1 MLFRSRVSTRPSS
14 ANARSP
20 EPRTFV
26 LPMWSSKPVPTEQP
40 SLYECA
46 LGLKSCT
53 GPSAMRV
60 DQLPLLNTWP
70 LFVLIGLVGAV
81 VLWVLYSPSHTP
93 PPARRPSMPKVSPKK
108 DSDKEVDPSEPTR
121 LIMVHTYLGFIYLIA
136 RGVVLDVMRLA
147 VGLLPWNRAAAAREN
162 AAAAGAATFFAS
174 FFGAPPRASAVC
186 RSSIRVPPLDVRRCC
201 CVLRTLAASIPARS
215 PRRTTVTWN
224 NFIISFG
231 C

>member
-1 MLFRSRVSTRPSS
+1 
-14 ANARSP
+14 
-20 EPRTFV
+20 
-26 LPMWSSKPVPTEQP
+26 MWSSKPVPTEQP

-93 PPARRPSMPKVSPKK
+93 PPTRRPSMPKVSPKK

-121 LIMVHTYLGFIYLIA
+121 LIMIHTYSGFIYLIA
-136 RGVVLDVMRLA
+136 RGVRPRL
-147 VGLLPWNRAAAAREN
+147 L
-162 AAAAGAATFFAS
+162 
-174 FFGAPPRASAVC
+174 
-186 RSSIRVPPLDVRRCC
+186 
-201 CVLRTLAASIPARS
+201 
-215 PRRTTVTWN
+215 
-224 NFIISFG
+224 
-231 C
+231 

>member
-1 MLFRSRVSTRPSS
+1 
-14 ANARSP
+14 
-20 EPRTFV
+20 
-26 LPMWSSKPVPTEQP
+26 MWSSKPVPTEQP

-121 LIMVHTYLGFIYLIA
+121 LIMMHTYLGFIYLIA
-136 RGVVLDVMRLA
+136 RGVRPRLLQPS
-147 VGLLPWNRAAAAREN
+147 LLPLRPLPSLLASAAALCRPLPLCRRL
-162 AAAAGAATFFAS
+162 S
-174 FFGAPPRASAVC
+174 PLQPLIASALA
-186 RSSIRVPPLDVRRCC
+186 SAAHAWRRPHLPC
-201 CVLRTLAASIPARS
+201 
-215 PRRTTVTWN
+215 
-224 NFIISFG
+224 G
-231 C
+231 

>member
-1 MLFRSRVSTRPSS
+1 MWGGGNADNPPTATASQTTSAAPVSKRC
-14 ANARSP
+14 AEA
-20 EPRTFV
+20 RTFV
-26 LPMWSSKPVPTEQP
+26 FPMWSSKPVPTEQP

-121 LIMVHTYLGFIYLIA
+121 LIMMHTYSGFIYLIA
-136 RGVVLDVMRLA
+136 RGVRPRL
-147 VGLLPWNRAAAAREN
+147 L
-162 AAAAGAATFFAS
+162 
-174 FFGAPPRASAVC
+174 
-186 RSSIRVPPLDVRRCC
+186 
-201 CVLRTLAASIPARS
+201 
-215 PRRTTVTWN
+215 
-224 NFIISFG
+224 
-231 C
+231 